1 MLVMTNRGCS
11 VGSSSVDLTRHA
23 PPLVD
28 DIDME
33 SSLALLDASPGPAHI
48 TRAATTSNVQTSPP
62 TASGEPDT
70 EKLSF
75 FKILMAS
82 NLGSL
87 VIQGKENLDL
97 DKIDFFVQFYEVVAA
112 SRGLTGI
119 LRSCNVVSTPQR
131 ISGVSWSLG
140 LD

>member
-1 MLVMTNRGCS
+1 
-11 VGSSSVDLTRHA
+11 LTRHA
-23 PPLVD
+23 PPLPPLVD
-28 DIDME
+28 DFDIE
-33 SSLALLDASPGPAHI
+33 SLVALLDANPGPAHLPG
-48 TRAATTSNVQTSPP
+48 AATTSNVQTSP

-70 EKLSF
+70 EKITF

-82 NLGSL
+82 NLQSL

-97 DKIDFFVQFYEVVAA
+97 DKIDFFVQFYEVVNA
-112 SRGLTGI
+112 SPGLTGT
-119 LRSCNVVSTPQR
+119 LRSCTVASKPQM

>member
-33 SSLALLDASPGPAHI
+33 SSLALLEASPGPAHI
-48 TRAATTSNVQTSPP
+48 AGAAVQTIPP

-70 EKLSF
+70 EKISF

-97 DKIDFFVQFYEVVAA
+97 DKIDFFVQFYEVVAE
-112 SRGLTGI
+112 SRGRTGT
-119 LRSCNVVSTPQR
+119 LRSCNVVSTPQL

>member
-62 TASGEPDT
+62 TASG
-70 EKLSF
+70 
-75 FKILMAS
+75 
-82 NLGSL
+82 
-87 VIQGKENLDL
+87 
-97 DKIDFFVQFYEVVAA
+97 
-112 SRGLTGI
+112 
-119 LRSCNVVSTPQR
+119 
-131 ISGVSWSLG
+131 
-140 LD
+140 

>member
-1 MLVMTNRGCS
+1 
-11 VGSSSVDLTRHA
+11 LTRHA

-28 DIDME
+28 DLDIE
-33 SSLALLDASPGPAHI
+33 SALALLDASPGPGPAHL
-48 TRAATTSNVQTSPP
+48 TGAATTSNVQTSPP

-70 EKLSF
+70 EKISF

-112 SRGLTGI
+112 SRGLTGT
-119 LRSCNVVSTPQR
+119 LRSCNVVSKPQM